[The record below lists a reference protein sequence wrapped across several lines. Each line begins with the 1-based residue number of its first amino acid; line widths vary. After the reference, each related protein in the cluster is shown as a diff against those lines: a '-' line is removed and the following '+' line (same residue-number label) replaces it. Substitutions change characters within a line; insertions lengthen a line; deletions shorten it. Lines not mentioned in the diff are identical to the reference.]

1 MDLSLKDG
9 FMLFLFCDAVSP
21 MAEASCI
28 PDALPDQIR
37 NVLTAS
43 VRPAKLLSE
52 PARQVGRSR

>member
-1 MDLSLKDG
+1 
-9 FMLFLFCDAVSP
+9 

-52 PARQVGRSR
+52 PARQVGHSR